1 MHSSRLQSLFKRLI
15 NQFKTFCCCL
25 LTAGPQSKCGH
36 CYCKQASKTRYVPC
50 IQERFTER
58 CCIFM
63 RRVTTF
69 SYSKLLSPTSNN
81 QTHNTSPSSPPLPSV
96 FTSLCPSWHG
106 VFVSLVLWQL
116 GSCGVQLTF
125 LSSRIPP
132 RGRPHLSESLTQCEG
147 TGQMQDPA
155 DGGQA
160 RGRTTSTPRVTVQ
173 TPTIN
178 VRMNSSEN
186 PVCPARKVTNLVEE
200 KPRRL
205 VRHQRRSCRVIE
217 FGSKTFMSFR
227 KV

>member
-81 QTHNTSPSSPPLPSV
+81 QTHNISPSSPPLPSV

-125 LSSRIPP
+125 RSSRIPP
-132 RGRPHLSESLTQCEG
+132 QGSAPPLRITDPVWGNRTDAGPGRWRTSPRSYDIHAARYCTDSHNQRQDEFIRKSCLSGQKSHES
-147 TGQMQDPA
+147 
-155 DGGQA
+155 GG
-160 RGRTTSTPRVTVQ
+160 GKTTSTCAPSA
-173 TPTIN
+173 P
-178 VRMNSSEN
+178 E
-186 PVCPARKVTNLVEE
+186 L
-200 KPRRL
+200 
-205 VRHQRRSCRVIE
+205 
-217 FGSKTFMSFR
+217 
-227 KV
+227 

>member
-1 MHSSRLQSLFKRLI
+1 MYSGAIHGKIVAYSCGVSQHFLIQSSCRQLQITKHTTSL
-15 NQFKTFCCCL
+15 
-25 LTAGPQSKCGH
+25 P
-36 CYCKQASKTRYVPC
+36 
-50 IQERFTER
+50 
-58 CCIFM
+58 
-63 RRVTTF
+63 
-69 SYSKLLSPTSNN
+69 
-81 QTHNTSPSSPPLPSV
+81 PPLPSPRYLHPSV
-96 FTSLCPSWHG
+96 RPDTVCLC
-106 VFVSLVLWQL
+106 LW
-116 GSCGVQLTF
+116 CCD
-125 LSSRIPP
+125 SSAPAAFSSHSFHPRFPP

-160 RGRTTSTPRVTVQ
+160 RGRTTSSSRVTVQ

>member
-1 MHSSRLQSLFKRLI
+1 MFRVFRSDSRK
-15 NQFKTFCCCL
+15 N
-25 LTAGPQSKCGH
+25 
-36 CYCKQASKTRYVPC
+36 
-50 IQERFTER
+50 

-81 QTHNTSPSSPPLPSV
+81 QTHNISPSSPPLPSV

-106 VFVSLVLWQL
+106 LCLW
-116 GSCGVQLTF
+116 CCD
-125 LSSRIPP
+125 SSAPAAFSSHSFHPRFPP

-155 DGGQA
+155 DGGLA
-160 RGRTTSTPRVTVQ
+160 RGRTTSTSRVTVQ